1 MPAPPTTAMNQD
13 IAIYAG
19 VGATIGLLVGY
30 AWGNI
35 SSKRNQN
42 KKVNQKLLQ
51 NEIDRWR
58 IKPKYATLLMGKDPK
73 KDAEDE
79 YEEYKQL
86 VSKNEVVIEE
96 IEASVNQHLKE
107 VTKLRSEYEKLES
120 PIEKSFFMEQLYGI
134 WTARVVR
141 ERLRTQNAS
150 NQLIAHA
157 YNMEFLNFCR
167 QGNVKPEI
175 VGLMDQLD
183 LAREIKNSH
192 KKNWDGIVS
201 ITDSIFTD
209 YQEEQGHA
217 AYLFGVKK

>member
-120 PIEKSFFMEQLYGI
+120 PIEKSFFMEQRYAI

-217 AYLFGVKK
+217 AYLFGAKK

>member
-1 MPAPPTTAMNQD
+1 MLAPPNTTMNQD

-19 VGATIGLLVGY
+19 IGATLGLLVGY

-120 PIEKSFFMEQLYGI
+120 PIEKSFFMEQRYAI

-167 QGNVKPEI
+167 QGNLKPEI

-183 LAREIKNSH
+183 LDREIKNSH

-209 YQEEQGHA
+209 YQEEQDHA

>member
-1 MPAPPTTAMNQD
+1 MLAPPTTIMNQD

-19 VGATIGLLVGY
+19 IGATLGLLVGY

-120 PIEKSFFMEQLYGI
+120 PIEKSFFMEQRYAI

-167 QGNVKPEI
+167 QGNLKPEI

-183 LAREIKNSH
+183 LDREIKNSH

-209 YQEEQGHA
+209 YQEEQDHA

>member
-120 PIEKSFFMEQLYGI
+120 PIEKSFFMEQRYAI

-167 QGNVKPEI
+167 QGNLKPEI

-183 LAREIKNSH
+183 LDREIKNSH

-209 YQEEQGHA
+209 YQEEQDHA